1 MKVLIILG
9 SVREHRQGHKA
20 SRFAEQYARKKGW
33 EVSMI
38 DPLSYDLPLLDKR
51 YFEMDAPSE
60 KLAALHE
67 LIENADGYILVT
79 AEYNH
84 SVPPALKNMLD
95 HFYKEY
101 FYKPSGIIS
110 YSSGSFGGVRA
121 VEHLRL
127 ICATLG
133 MPSIR
138 NSLPIPSVQK
148 ALSEDGT
155 PSDPSFEQRINSFL
169 SELEWYMTALKNQR
183 ANGLPS

>member
-1 MKVLIILG
+1 MIG

-20 SRFAEQYARKKGW
+20 GMFAEQYARKKGW
-33 EVSMI
+33 EVTII
-38 DPLSYDLPLLDKR
+38 DPLFYDLPLLDKR
-51 YFEMDAPSE
+51 CFEMDEPSE
-60 KLAALHE
+60 KIKELHE
-67 LIENADGYILVT
+67 LIKNADGYIFVT

-138 NSLPIPSVQK
+138 NSLPIPSIQK
-148 ALSEDGT
+148 ALGEDGT
-155 PSDPSFEQRINSFL
+155 PADPSFEQRIDSFL
-169 SELEWYMTALKNQR
+169 AEQEWYMTALKRQR
-183 ANGLPS
+183 AIGLP